1 MKPSDTVLGHEIQ
14 LFLVRQGATL
24 EGLASQMEVSQEALS
39 NLIHGRRRFRDEI
52 LVRMAQ
58 TPLFLAGCFSESR
71 LKALRAVDEY
81 AMRDLV
87 LAVVELVK
95 RGALDTLPNEFFE
108 EIRQDLSRFVTSH
121 REPLNKLR
129 SVFDAFP
136 Q

>member
-1 MKPSDTVLGHEIQ
+1 MKPSDTLLGHEIQ

-39 NLIHGRRRFRDEI
+39 NLTHGRRRFKDDTLRRLAE
-52 LVRMAQ
+52 
-58 TPLFLAGCFSESR
+58 TPLFVAGCFSQSR

-81 AMRDLV
+81 AMSELV

-95 RGALDTLPNEFFE
+95 RGALDTLPNEFFD
-108 EIRQDLSRFVTSH
+108 EIRHDLSRFVTSH

-136 Q
+136 E

>member
-1 MKPSDTVLGHEIQ
+1 MKPSDTLLGHEIQ

-24 EGLASQMEVSQEALS
+24 EGLASQMGMSQEALS
-39 NLIHGRRRFRDEI
+39 NLIHGRRRFKDDTLRR
-52 LVRMAQ
+52 LAATQ
-58 TPLFLAGCFSESR
+58 LFTLGCFSETR

-81 AMRDLV
+81 AMSDLV

-95 RGALDTLPNEFFE
+95 RGALDSLPDEFFDD
-108 EIRQDLSRFVTSH
+108 IRQDLSRFVTSH
-121 REPLNKLR
+121 REPLQKLR